1 MLGSST
7 HERTSYPTDRLVQ
20 PPSDE
25 VAQSRELQYAT
36 KNAFRKAT
44 EYMA

>member
-1 MLGSST
+1 MSA
-7 HERTSYPTDRLVQ
+7 RPNYPTDKLVQ
-20 PPSDE
+20 RPSE

-36 KNAFRKAT
+36 KTAFRKAT

>member
-1 MLGSST
+1 MSA
-7 HERTSYPTDRLVQ
+7 RPNYPADKLVQ
-20 PPSDE
+20 PPSEE